1 MIHIIV
7 HNFIADFQKG
17 GDFLKSYWAK
27 WSRKQVAFF
36 HIQSV
41 KGGKAQPLQVQ
52 TAFVIFKTLGL
63 IRLSH
68 EPQKWKIPKLSCVN
82 CMTIQLTVKAWSQEL
97 GWLALPSW
105 LLSSTSRGAAQ
116 RRHFLY
122 CDWKQNASW
131 ALCYSLFCFSLGS
144 FAGPVTKHHCLENF
158 HLGSQ
163 HHNTGILA
171 KWAGL
176 VFM

>member
-1 MIHIIV
+1 MI

-27 WSRKQVAFF
+27 WSHKQVVFF

-41 KGGKAQPLQVQ
+41 KGGKVQPLQVQ

-68 EPQKWKIPKLSCVN
+68 EPQKWQIPKLSCVN

-97 GWLALPSW
+97 GWLALPNW
-105 LLSSTSRGAAQ
+105 LLSRTSWKGPAQ
-116 RRHFLY
+116 SRHFLY
-122 CDWKQNASW
+122 WDWKQSASW
-131 ALCYSLFCFSLGS
+131 AVCYSLSCFSLGS
-144 FAGPVTKHHCLENF
+144 FAGPPTKHHIVWKI
-158 HLGSQ
+158 S
-163 HHNTGILA
+163 TGILA
-171 KWAGL
+171 KRAGL